1 MGVTYPPHGR
11 YPQMALSDIKIKAL
25 KAGIKLDG
33 TSTSKSYKVSDEK
46 GLYLEVKPTGSKLWR
61 VKYRFSG
68 KEKLLSVGIYP
79 DVSLKQAREQR
90 DELRKQIANGVDPSD
105 TRKAQKLSHAG
116 QVSFENVTREWH
128 QKFKHRWSEK
138 YALNTI
144 NRLERE
150 VFPFIG
156 SKNIN
161 DIKAPELLAV
171 LRRMES
177 RGILETAHRVH
188 QQCGQIFRYAVATGR
203 AERDP
208 STDLKGALP
217 PVKVKHHASIIE
229 PQQIGG
235 LLRAINGYSG
245 SFITICALR
254 LAPLVFV
261 RPGELRHA
269 EWTEFDLEKA
279 EWRIPAEKMKMAS
292 VHIVPLSK
300 QAIAVIETLKPLTGS
315 GKYLFPSI
323 RTITRPMSENTVNG
337 ALRRLG
343 YTGDEMVGHG
353 FRSMAST
360 ILNEQGWNRDAIERQ
375 LAHSERDGVRAAYNY
390 AEYLPERK
398 RMMQSWADYLDG
410 LAAGADVISIRKA

>member
-1 MGVTYPPHGR
+1 
-11 YPQMALSDIKIKAL
+11 MALSDIKIKAL
-25 KAGIKLDG
+25 KPGIKLDG
-33 TSTSKSYKVSDEK
+33 TATSKPYKVTDEK

-61 VKYRFSG
+61 FKYRFAG
-68 KEKLLSVGIYP
+68 KEKLLSVGRYP

-90 DELRKQIANGVDPSD
+90 DELRKQIANGIDPSD
-105 TRKAQKLSHAG
+105 IRKAVKLSHAG
-116 QVSFENVTREWH
+116 QLSFEFVAREWH
-128 QKFKHRWSEK
+128 QKFRHRWSEK

-144 NRLERE
+144 SRLERE

-171 LRRMES
+171 LRRMEG

-188 QQCGQIFRYAVATGR
+188 QKCGQIFRYAVATGR

-217 PVKVKHHASIIE
+217 PVRVKHHASIIE

-235 LLRAINGYSG
+235 LLRAISGYSG
-245 SFITICALR
+245 SFITVCALR

-300 QAIAVIETLKPLTGS
+300 QAIAVIESLKPLTGT

-398 RMMQSWADYLDG
+398 RMMQSWAEYLDG
-410 LAAGADVISIRKA
+410 LAAGADVIPIKQSLRG

>member
-1 MGVTYPPHGR
+1 
-11 YPQMALSDIKIKAL
+11 MALSDIKIKAL
-25 KAGIKLDG
+25 KPGIKLDG
-33 TSTSKSYKVSDEK
+33 TATSKPYKVTDEK

-61 VKYRFSG
+61 FKYRFAS

-90 DELRKQIANGVDPSD
+90 DELRRQISKGIDPSD
-105 TRKAQKLSHAG
+105 IRKAEKLSNAG
-116 QVSFENVTREWH
+116 QLSFEYVAREWH

-144 NRLERE
+144 SRLERE

-188 QQCGQIFRYAVATGR
+188 QKCGQIFRYAVATGR
-203 AERDP
+203 SERDP

-245 SFITICALR
+245 SFITICSLK

-323 RTITRPMSENTVNG
+323 RTNTRPMSENTVNG

-410 LAAGADVISIRKA
+410 LAAGADVIPLHRTAK